1 MMLCIVFHLNS
12 VELIKV
18 NVQKNSQNKILD
30 NLPKGLLPFLDNK
43 TKTISIYSSYLTV

>member
-43 TKTISIYSSYLTV
+43 TNRKLSLYIRLI